1 MHVLNQQQQQISNMN
16 LNENVP
22 ETRDSYMCDR
32 TSIGSER
39 ITNIE
44 TNQHLKKNKNDGIHV
59 LGRND
64 SMRVLLQGVELN
76 SSQIKSQ
83 PSVKWSQ
90 FVG

>member
-1 MHVLNQQQQQISNMN
+1 MHVLNQQQQLISNMN
-16 LNENVP
+16 LNENVH
-22 ETRDSYMCDR
+22 ETRDSYTCNR

-39 ITNIE
+39 MTNIE
-44 TNQHLKKNKNDGIHV
+44 TNKHKQKQTDAMHV
-59 LGRND
+59 LGRNHT
-64 SMRVLLQGVELN
+64 MQVLLQGVDLN